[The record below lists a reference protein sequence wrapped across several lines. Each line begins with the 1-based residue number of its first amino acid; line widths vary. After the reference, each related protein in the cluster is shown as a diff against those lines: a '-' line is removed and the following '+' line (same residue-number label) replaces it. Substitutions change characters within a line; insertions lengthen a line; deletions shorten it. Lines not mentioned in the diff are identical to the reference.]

1 MCFNGSM
8 TDTPH
13 PEECDHA
20 FSQPQIVEHISG
32 GIASV
37 FIHDLPTPRVM
48 TAADAWALSSYWVR
62 VAQMIENA
70 ESGEVVTP

>member
-1 MCFNGSM
+1 M

-13 PEECDHA
+13 PEDCGHA
-20 FSQPQIVEHISG
+20 VTQPQIVEFISG

-37 FIHDLPTPRVM
+37 HIHDLPTPRVM
-48 TAADAWALSSYWVR
+48 TAMDAWALSSAWVR

>member
-1 MCFNGSM
+1 MGSM

-20 FSQPQIVEHISG
+20 FSQPMLVEHIAG
-32 GIASV
+32 GIANV
-37 FIHDLPTPRVM
+37 FVHNWFVPRVM

-62 VAQMIENA
+62 VAQMIEEG
-70 ESGEVVTP
+70 ESGEVVTA